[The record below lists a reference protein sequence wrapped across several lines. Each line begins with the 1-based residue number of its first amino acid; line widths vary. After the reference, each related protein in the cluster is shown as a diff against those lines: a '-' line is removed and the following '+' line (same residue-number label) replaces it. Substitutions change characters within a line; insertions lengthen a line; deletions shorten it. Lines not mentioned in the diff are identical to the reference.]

1 MRKQKASY
9 GYSKMEQTD
18 KEDSSESE
26 LDGDAGFALCLYS
39 KDQASER

>member
-1 MRKQKASY
+1 
-9 GYSKMEQTD
+9 MEQTD

-26 LDGDAGFALCLYS
+26 LNDDAEFGLCLYS